1 MDDDVRNIGIAYD
14 TALAFFYGG
23 MLGQKSVLNMLMMSY
38 GALAVVVVAYIGWGA
53 PSRSGTR
60 VSREFLHIPSSSLDC
75 AML

>member
-38 GALAVVVVAYIGWGA
+38 GALAVVV
-53 PSRSGTR
+53 
-60 VSREFLHIPSSSLDC
+60 
-75 AML
+75 